1 MSRAKDTPGVKENL
15 RKFCYSNA
23 MRYITDFHIH
33 SKYSR
38 ACSKE
43 LVPEKLHEWA
53 QYKGIDILGTG
64 DFTHPLWLKELEEK
78 LVPVEAGFFQLNPK
92 YEIRNPKQ
100 SGKFRPVRFMLTAE
114 VASIYSQGGKL
125 RRIHTVLVAPSFEVV
140 KKINKELANL
150 GNLTSDGRPILGL
163 SAKGLAQIAF
173 EADPTCLVIP
183 AHAWT
188 PWFSVFGSKSG
199 FDSLAECYEELTPQ
213 IFAIE
218 TGLSSDP
225 EMNWRLETLDQIALT
240 SSSDAHSLP
249 NLGREATV
257 FELATPTY
265 TELVQALRSKNIEQL
280 LGTIEF
286 YPEEGKYHYDGH
298 AACKVVLAPSE
309 TKRQGG

>member
-1 MSRAKDTPGVKENL
+1 ME
-15 RKFCYSNA
+15 
-23 MRYITDFHIH
+23 H
-33 SKYSR
+33 SSSYDPEPCEGHSWSEGNCVSSVLTLCVILPIFTFTQIF
-38 ACSKE
+38 AGLFKE

-78 LVPVEAGFFQLNPK
+78 LVPVEAGFFQLNPR

-140 KKINKELANL
+140 KKMNKELANL

-199 FDSLAECYEELTPQ
+199 FDSLAECYEELTP
-213 IFAIE
+213 
-218 TGLSSDP
+218 
-225 EMNWRLETLDQIALT
+225 R
-240 SSSDAHSLP
+240 SLQ
-249 NLGREATV
+249 LK
-257 FELATPTY
+257 LAFHLIP
-265 TELVQALRSKNIEQL
+265 R
-280 LGTIEF
+280 
-286 YPEEGKYHYDGH
+286 
-298 AACKVVLAPSE
+298 
-309 TKRQGG
+309 